1 MEVKNIDNNKD
12 KIKEYAK
19 QYHKDNTEMIKQ
31 KRQQKMQCSKCGK
44 VVTKQS
50 VWAHKKSKKCLRIQ
64 GLLPDEN
71 NIDNQTVGTF

>member
-1 MEVKNIDNNKD
+1 
-12 KIKEYAK
+12 
-19 QYHKDNTEMIKQ
+19 MIKQ

-71 NIDNQTVGTF
+71 DIENQTVGTF